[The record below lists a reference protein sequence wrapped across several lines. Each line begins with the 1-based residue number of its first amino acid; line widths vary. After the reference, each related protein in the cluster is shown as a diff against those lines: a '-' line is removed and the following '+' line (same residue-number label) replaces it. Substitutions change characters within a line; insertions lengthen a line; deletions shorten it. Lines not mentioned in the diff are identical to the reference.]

1 MFQNKLFVPRKTPL
15 FHEEVLGI
23 SKENLILEELMKK
36 TPKLSYRGQIW
47 LAYLALI
54 GIFVYFT
61 LKSIL

>member
-1 MFQNKLFVPRKTPL
+1 MVSSVPRAIRL

-23 SKENLILEELMKK
+23 SKETLILAAVMKK
-36 TPKLSYRGQIW
+36 IPKLSYRGQIW

-54 GIFVYFT
+54 GIFAYFT